1 MGGIKSL
8 EKNEDNYYI
17 WIDLNIKS
25 KENSDYAKILSK
37 LYKNLSLFTNV
48 KEALMYLQTI
58 KFKLTYI
65 IISGSLFLEY
75 IYLFKNIENNIST
88 APKLIIFTS
97 ESTKE
102 KLKYEKEIKN
112 SFYNIGGLAIYFEEV
127 EAFLNKNIFGK
138 ELDFVRPL
146 RRDKIQTGG
155 DFSFQI
161 IENKDDLNGPINLN
175 DLIIKPN
182 RAEFKAFDKYLIDNY
197 GDIMNELISQIFGVD
212 CPDPLRIKYWL
223 RAYTL
228 ETKFYKDMNN
238 DLMKEKSKLY
248 LPYSKLLYSGL
259 KSNSIKVNISN
270 DLYRGA
276 LISKKELGNL
286 INLTK
291 NRKNYNIPFA
301 LIYCKSFMSFSL
313 EKNVALDFMNKK
325 NPDEKTI
332 RVLYILESK
341 SILDKKNVTNA
352 DLDGISYFENEK
364 EILLFPFSIYE
375 ISNFVKKNNYY
386 EIYLSYLAK
395 YKEIF
400 KMKNQTLLYKSIF
413 RSKFVKELQLAGL
426 SIPICLAKKC
436 LCKITIVSE
445 SGRQKYGSGFFCSIP
460 LTNTIY
466 KIPVLI
472 TANHVL
478 NEENIKNSKQILIEY
493 GDNGERFILTFDKE
507 SKIYTHKEFDITIIK
522 IEKKNEL
529 FNKCIFMEIDEDTF
543 ENEEFLIKN
552 IRNKKAYILEYAV
565 GKPFNKNNHE
575 QNNKFFQEFIEDKEY
590 AIEEGEIKFNG
601 RDIEHNIP
609 TNRGA
614 SGGPIISG
622 DKFKV
627 IGYHLSKNNNSGI
640 GYGNLLKYPINEFI
654 NIFYH

>member
-17 WIDLNIKS
+17 WIDSNVKNE
-25 KENSDYAKILSK
+25 ENSDYAKILSK

-48 KEALMYLQTI
+48 KDALMYLQTI

-161 IENKDDLNGPINLN
+161 IENKDDLIGPINLN

-248 LPYSKLLYSGL
+248 LPYIKLLYSGL

-270 DLYRGA
+270 CLYRGA

-313 EKNVALDFMNKK
+313 EKNVALDFMNGK
-325 NPDEKTI
+325 NPNEKTI

-341 SILDKKNVTNA
+341 SILDKK
-352 DLDGISYFENEK
+352 
-364 EILLFPFSIYE
+364 
-375 ISNFVKKNNYY
+375 
-386 EIYLSYLAK
+386 
-395 YKEIF
+395 
-400 KMKNQTLLYKSIF
+400 M
-413 RSKFVKELQLAGL
+413 
-426 SIPICLAKKC
+426 
-436 LCKITIVSE
+436 
-445 SGRQKYGSGFFCSIP
+445 
-460 LTNTIY
+460 
-466 KIPVLI
+466 
-472 TANHVL
+472 
-478 NEENIKNSKQILIEY
+478 
-493 GDNGERFILTFDKE
+493 
-507 SKIYTHKEFDITIIK
+507 
-522 IEKKNEL
+522 
-529 FNKCIFMEIDEDTF
+529 
-543 ENEEFLIKN
+543 
-552 IRNKKAYILEYAV
+552 
-565 GKPFNKNNHE
+565 
-575 QNNKFFQEFIEDKEY
+575 
-590 AIEEGEIKFNG
+590 
-601 RDIEHNIP
+601 
-609 TNRGA
+609 
-614 SGGPIISG
+614 
-622 DKFKV
+622 
-627 IGYHLSKNNNSGI
+627 
-640 GYGNLLKYPINEFI
+640 
-654 NIFYH
+654 

>member
-102 KLKYEKEIKN
+102 KLKYVKEIKN

-161 IENKDDLNGPINLN
+161 IENKDDLIGPINLN

-212 CPDPLRIKYWL
+212 CLDPLRIKYWL

-248 LPYSKLLYSGL
+248 LPYIKLLYSGL

-286 INLTK
+286 INLTE

-313 EKNVALDFMNKK
+313 EKNVALDFMNGK
-325 NPDEKTI
+325 NPNEKTI

-413 RSKFVKELQLAGL
+413 KSKFVKELQLAGL

-436 LCKITIVSE
+436 LCRIKISE
-445 SGRQKYGSGFFCSIP
+445 SRYQKYGSGFFCSIP

-565 GKPFNKNNHE
+565 GKPFNKKYHE
-575 QNNKFFQEFIEDKEY
+575 QNNKFLQEFIEDKEY
-590 AIEEGEIKFNG
+590 TIEEGEITFNG

-609 TNRGA
+609 TNPGA

>member
-48 KEALMYLQTI
+48 KDALMYLQTI

-102 KLKYEKEIKN
+102 KLKYVKEIKN

-161 IENKDDLNGPINLN
+161 IENKDDLIGPINLN

-212 CPDPLRIKYWL
+212 CLDPLRIKYWL

-248 LPYSKLLYSGL
+248 LPYIKLLYSGL

-313 EKNVALDFMNKK
+313 EKNVALDFMNGK
-325 NPDEKTI
+325 NPNEKTI

-413 RSKFVKELQLAGL
+413 KSKFVKELQLAGL

-436 LCKITIVSE
+436 LCRIKISE
-445 SGRQKYGSGFFCSIP
+445 SRYQKYGSGFFCSIP

>member
-48 KEALMYLQTI
+48 KDALMYLQTI

-102 KLKYEKEIKN
+102 KLKYVKEIKN

-138 ELDFVRPL
+138 ELDFVLPL

-175 DLIIKPN
+175 DLIIKPK

-248 LPYSKLLYSGL
+248 LPYIKLLYSGL

-313 EKNVALDFMNKK
+313 EKNVALDFMNGK
-325 NPDEKTI
+325 NPNEKTI

-413 RSKFVKELQLAGL
+413 KSKFVKELQLAGL

-436 LCKITIVSE
+436 E
-445 SGRQKYGSGFFCSIP
+445 SRYQKYGSGFFCSIP

-590 AIEEGEIKFNG
+590 AIEEGEVKFNG

-609 TNRGA
+609 TNRGS

-627 IGYHLSKNNNSGI
+627 IGYHISKNNNSGI

>member
-1 MGGIKSL
+1 M
-8 EKNEDNYYI
+8 
-17 WIDLNIKS
+17 
-25 KENSDYAKILSK
+25 
-37 LYKNLSLFTNV
+37 
-48 KEALMYLQTI
+48 
-58 KFKLTYI
+58 
-65 IISGSLFLEY
+65 
-75 IYLFKNIENNIST
+75 
-88 APKLIIFTS
+88 
-97 ESTKE
+97 
-102 KLKYEKEIKN
+102 
-112 SFYNIGGLAIYFEEV
+112 AIYFEEV

-138 ELDFVRPL
+138 ELDFVRSL

-175 DLIIKPN
+175 DLIIKPK

-248 LPYSKLLYSGL
+248 LPYIKLLYSGL

-286 INLTK
+286 INLTE

-413 RSKFVKELQLAGL
+413 KSKFVKELQLAGL

-436 LCKITIVSE
+436 LCRIKISE
-445 SGRQKYGSGFFCSIP
+445 SRYQKYGSGFFCSIP

-493 GDNGERFILTFDKE
+493 DDNGERFILTFDKE

-552 IRNKKAYILEYAV
+552 IRNKKAYILEYPGV
-565 GKPFNKNNHE
+565 KPFNKNNHE

-590 AIEEGEIKFNG
+590 TIEEGEITFNG

-609 TNRGA
+609 TNNGA

-627 IGYHLSKNNNSGI
+627 IGYHLGKNIYSGI
-640 GYGNLLKYPINEFI
+640 GYGNLLKYPISEFI
-654 NIFYH
+654 KIFYP

>member
-48 KEALMYLQTI
+48 KDALMYLQTI

-102 KLKYEKEIKN
+102 KLKYVKEIKN

-248 LPYSKLLYSGL
+248 LPYIKLLYSGL

-413 RSKFVKELQLAGL
+413 KSKFVKELQLAGL

-436 LCKITIVSE
+436 LCRIKISE
-445 SGRQKYGSGFFCSIP
+445 SRYQKYGSGFFCSIP